1 MGIVILLFTVGI
13 LSLMYILRLN
23 RIKFEFETREEIIF
37 LQKGMLIIAM
47 IIFISGMWL
56 LYIPLIILSI
66 ITTFY
71 PKEIIKFLR
80 NFIGNI

>member
-1 MGIVILLFTVGI
+1 MILLFTVVI

-80 NFIGNI
+80 NFIGNIYL